1 MKKISAFLLAAAL
14 IFTIVLG
21 ASIPAIQKN
30 SAQLAA
36 KMLSAEVRRRAAL
49 KARAAHGPAVS

>member
-1 MKKISAFLLAAAL
+1 MKKISVFLLAAAM

-30 SAQLAA
+30 SAQLAER
-36 KMLSAEVRRRAAL
+36 MLSAEEAA
-49 KARAAHGPAVS
+49 AVSATATGQVG